1 MVPGIVASLHWR
13 RAQSRAP
20 HHLIL
25 LDVVLTTGARALAAP
40 THRVVPC
47 EEAKPRIR
55 ELQHRRSSRERHVGV
70 EHAACSPRGCD
81 RARGAGRRR
90 PRRARAARARRG
102 RGRGR
107 AARAGRTACEDART
121 RETLFKIHVYT
132 LHQHGYPHT
141 ARARAAACRE
151 RDGRCAVARGR
162 GQRGSGRRAG
172 RRTARAPSSPAA
184 AVARYERRALAIYS
198 SRTRAARIDRCAGAH
213 HER

>member
-90 PRRARAARARRG
+90 LRRGGRGARAARPCGRVRG
-102 RGRGR
+102 AHRVRGR
-107 AARAGRTACEDART
+107 AD
-121 RETLFKIHVYT
+121 
-132 LHQHGYPHT
+132 
-141 ARARAAACRE
+141 
-151 RDGRCAVARGR
+151 
-162 GQRGSGRRAG
+162 S
-172 RRTARAPSSPAA
+172 
-184 AVARYERRALAIYS
+184 
-198 SRTRAARIDRCAGAH
+198 
-213 HER
+213 